1 MTLLLLLPSIEF
13 FSPSFSLFAAM
24 EVFTSAI
31 SRDVGGVGGGIVYS
45 LINSYQHFAY
55 LVGFNPFAENKDVE
69 NIKF

>member
-1 MTLLLLLPSIEF
+1 
-13 FSPSFSLFAAM
+13 M

-45 LINSYQHFAY
+45 LRNSYQPFAY